1 MMTSF
6 TGYWLTRGRP
16 HCLARWPSSSFSR
29 WLVEQWAG

>member
-16 HCLARWPSSSFSR
+16 HCLARWLSSS
-29 WLVEQWAG
+29 

>member
-1 MMTSF
+1 MVTSF

-29 WLVEQWAG
+29 WLVEQ